1 MKGSFSSIGY
11 ETSEK
16 KGERHSLPAGVA
28 GAGMTNMEDA
38 EIIRLYWLRN
48 ETAIAESEKA
58 YGAYC
63 FTVANNLLDS
73 PPDAEEC
80 VNDTWLKAWGA
91 IPPARPKYLRLFFG
105 RPPKRPSVLSAFL
118 GKITRNLAF
127 DRWRHDGCA
136 KRGGGEVE
144 LVLDELTE
152 CVSDT
157 ESPED
162 VLQNNALRESLNRFL
177 NRLSPREH
185 RIFLRRYFYAESVK
199 AIADRYDLR
208 ESNVLSI
215 LSRTRKKLKEHLQKE
230 GFEL

>member
-1 MKGSFSSIGY
+1 MKGSFSNIGY

-16 KGERHSLPAGVA
+16 KGERHGLPKGMA

-105 RPPKRPSVLSAFL
+105 RIA
-118 GKITRNLAF
+118 RNLAF

>member
-105 RPPKRPSVLSAFL
+105 RIA
-118 GKITRNLAF
+118 RNLAF

-136 KRGGGEVE
+136 QRGGGEVE

>member
-105 RPPKRPSVLSAFL
+105 RIAR
-118 GKITRNLAF
+118 TLAF

>member
-16 KGERHSLPAGVA
+16 KGERHSLPKGMA

-105 RPPKRPSVLSAFL
+105 RIA
-118 GKITRNLAF
+118 RNLAF

>member
-16 KGERHSLPAGVA
+16 KGERHGLPKGMA

-105 RPPKRPSVLSAFL
+105 RIA
-118 GKITRNLAF
+118 RNLAF

-185 RIFLRRYFYAESVK
+185 RIFLRRYFYAESVQR
-199 AIADRYDLR
+199 IA
-208 ESNVLSI
+208 
-215 LSRTRKKLKEHLQKE
+215 
-230 GFEL
+230 FELGFTQGKVKTLLFRARGQLKALLEKEELL